1 VEVVDRGE
9 VANRDQGPTS
19 GQDISGEWDRYRR
32 GNNSLFLFVIEKFR
46 LEYEIN
52 VILVDDPEGA

>member
-1 VEVVDRGE
+1 VMDRGE
-9 VANRDQGPTS
+9 VAYRDQGPTS
-19 GQDISGEWDRYRR
+19 GHDISGEWDRYRR